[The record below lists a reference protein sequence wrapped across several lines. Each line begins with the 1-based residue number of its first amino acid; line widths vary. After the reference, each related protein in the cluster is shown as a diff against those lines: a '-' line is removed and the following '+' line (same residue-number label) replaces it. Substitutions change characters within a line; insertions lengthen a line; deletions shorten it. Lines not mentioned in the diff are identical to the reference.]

1 MLGVSDCE
9 VEADWLRRE
18 KARNHETRRWEE
30 DIGGALGGVFQEVG
44 GLAFNAHDPAPF
56 REKVEGGTKAMM
68 ANAQTTTG
76 ATCEG
81 VKAVDVH
88 VGVTEGAV
96 SRLGK
101 ESLTGPVTEE
111 GRKFSRVQRLPK

>member
-30 DIGGALGGVFQEVG
+30 DVGGVFQEVG

-56 REKVEGGTKAMM
+56 REIMEGGTKH
-68 ANAQTTTG
+68 
-76 ATCEG
+76 G
-81 VKAVDVH
+81 VERPGNHRRDM
-88 VGVTEGAV
+88 
-96 SRLGK
+96 
-101 ESLTGPVTEE
+101 
-111 GRKFSRVQRLPK
+111 